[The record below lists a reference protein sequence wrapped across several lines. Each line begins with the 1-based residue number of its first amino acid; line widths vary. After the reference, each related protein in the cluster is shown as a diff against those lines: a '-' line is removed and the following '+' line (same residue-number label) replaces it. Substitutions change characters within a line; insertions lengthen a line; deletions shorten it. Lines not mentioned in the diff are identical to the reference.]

1 MERDPGAEGRLAAL
15 LAKPAV
21 EHGIHLDPILPRLQR
36 YADLL
41 LGWNERVNLSGA
53 RTLDAVGRDL
63 IADAF
68 PIIEMVP
75 ESGTWIDVGS
85 GAGLPG
91 VVVAICRPHS
101 VGVLLEPN
109 QKRRAFLSLAL
120 RTLDLGRVTVLGQR
134 LREHAPRDYDVAMS
148 RAVFDLRE
156 WLDEGTKLVR
166 PAGSVVGFASMETA
180 RLVPAA
186 EVTRYDVGAGQRA
199 IVRIRK

>member
-1 MERDPGAEGRLAAL
+1 MERDPAAERRLAAL

-21 EHGIHLDPILPRLQR
+21 EHGIHLDPILSRLQQ

-41 LGWNERVNLSGA
+41 LRWNERVNLSGA
-53 RTLDAVGRDL
+53 RTLDAVARDL

-68 PIIEMVP
+68 PIIDMVP

-120 RTLDLGRVTVLGQR
+120 RTLELGRVSVLGQR
-134 LREHAPRDYDVAMS
+134 LSEHTQRDYDVAMS

-156 WLDEGTKLVR
+156 WLDEGTKLVK

-180 RLVPAA
+180 RLVPTA